1 MRSRVVFMM
10 LGPCLLASCGRL
22 GFDPAPPPPADE
34 PPDAPLPPP
43 EVKLI
48 VTAEAT
54 ELPAGT
60 SVFLE
65 LVLESPPMP
74 GAVFEL
80 KTSGGILLDA
90 DAKNAGES
98 LLISMAPD
106 GTVAPVRLHVPIDAT
121 PGEVI
126 HLSSDAPAM
135 AGDVEY
141 IIKDPRLHGVMADE
155 HPYELAKGFVIEHV
169 PLDPAAPDK
178 IAARGG
184 RLAFP
189 PPGSAFGSEPYL
201 ALSGTPPEI
210 LRLDGES
217 LISFAVSPGL
227 PDEGIAQIAF
237 ADPAGPHGDAL
248 FVCSAS
254 IDAGDGIFTVSPE
267 PEWKPWRE
275 FNNCNGL
282 VIDHDLVSGDP
293 GVPAPVYVN
302 VDSTTVERI
311 HSNAVT
317 VETLTTDLP
326 FGSAGFA
333 LFLNREPPFAPG
345 LYLVFPGTTAPGED
359 GRLMY
364 LDGAVA
370 ETPEF
375 KLLAD
380 ALPGPEAAVF
390 GAGTQF
396 GGLLYLFMGVKGEI
410 HAHRADGSSFVFMSG
425 ILGPVDLAIDPRD
438 RSLWI
443 LESGQSHLLRVK
455 PELPLPR

>member
-1 MRSRVVFMM
+1 MRSHTVLTT
-10 LGPCLLASCGRL
+10 LGLCLLASCGRL
-22 GFDPAPPPPADE
+22 GFDPAPPPADE
-34 PPDAPLPPP
+34 PPDAPPPP
-43 EVKLI
+43 VEAKLS

-54 ELPAGT
+54 DLPAGT

-65 LVLESPPMP
+65 LALEPPPVP
-74 GAVFEL
+74 GTAFEL

-90 DAKNAGES
+90 DAKVAGDS
-98 LLISMAPD
+98 LVIPVTPE

-126 HLSSDAPAM
+126 HLSSDVPTIS
-135 AGDVEY
+135 GDVEY
-141 IIKDPRLHGVMADE
+141 LIKDPRLHTLMVDE
-155 HPYELAKGFVIEHV
+155 HQYELAKGFVIEHV
-169 PLDPAAPDK
+169 PLDPAAAE
-178 IAARGG
+178 IIGARSG

-189 PPGSAFGSEPYL
+189 PPGSAFGAEPYL
-201 ALSGTPPEI
+201 ALAGTPPEI

-217 LISFAVSPGL
+217 LISFAVSPGV

-237 ADPAGPHGDAL
+237 ADPAGPHGDVL

-254 IDAGDGIFTVSPE
+254 IDSGDGIFTVKPDA
-267 PEWKPWRE
+267 EWKPWRE

-282 VIDHDLVSGDP
+282 AIDHDLVSGDP
-293 GVPAPVYVN
+293 GVPAPIYVN
-302 VDSTTVERI
+302 VDSTIVERV
-311 HSNAVT
+311 HADAVT
-317 VETLTTDLP
+317 VETLTTELP

-333 LFLNREPPFAPG
+333 LFLNREPPFATG
-345 LYLVFPGTTAPGED
+345 LYLVFAGTTAPGED

-375 KLLAD
+375 KLLTD
-380 ALPGPEAAVF
+380 GLPGPEAAFF

-396 GGLLYLFMGVKGEI
+396 GGLFYLFMGLTGEI
-410 HAHRADGSSFVFMSG
+410 HVLRPDGTNFVFMSG
-425 ILGPVDLAIDPRD
+425 ILGPADLAIDPRD

-443 LESGQSHLLRVK
+443 LESGQSHLLRVR
-455 PELPLPR
+455 PELPLPL